1 MNITHTLARCA
12 VAGSLGLLLA
22 VSSPA
27 SAAVCP
33 PVDPGIQSLY
43 QDFARLQSAL
53 QLARSELDASQFDPA
68 ARQASVG
75 QNPDDLLAWVRDE
88 TRWLDYEGSL
98 RGASGVLMD
107 RLGSSLDRSLLL
119 AELLRSAGHRVQ
131 LARAPLNDAE
141 LNRLRAAHGDEL
153 AAIKPVSALPA
164 AELQAR
170 AERFGLAPA
179 ELREEFETRSQLWHQ
194 TRDSLAEQTARQ
206 SAALGAALNGQAP
219 EAVTGPREHW
229 WVQVQERGSWRDLDP
244 ALPDLAAGQTLLDV
258 PGQTLAINDLEPE
271 QQHRLTVRI
280 IAEQWNNG
288 RLREHLA
295 LEESFTAASLAWQQ
309 LRIDL
314 VPTALP
320 DVNDW
325 MNEVPDQLP
334 SQIRSADE
342 WLPVL
347 RVGSEALTD
356 QMILIDGSV
365 RPADGEP
372 VQARAMQDATSALGG
387 ISLSG
392 RRTERTAPSTELSA
406 VKVRLL
412 IEAPGREDVTVTRPL
427 MDMVGPAGREQ
438 RRVSLEWDDEL
449 RARRAVALLGH
460 LQLQAQPAW
469 FNETAVAWQRYSA
482 MIDDRLAGLAVLDA
496 WAHDR
501 FELMDQA
508 LESRSLMNEAL
519 LGLAQMRSLFSPEQT
534 RIALTELNLLA
545 WFAEVGLDDEVPTT
559 MQGFDIL
566 HNPVAVLTG
575 TGPEQ
580 ATVRL
585 RQGVFD
591 TVLEAWIIDNEGE
604 YLADNT
610 GRHFDR
616 SLALGEKGLWL
627 REPADAAD
635 LQEQLPGDI
644 HQHLYRAVEQGRI
657 VVLVDPMASPEHL
670 SWWEIDPVSGTT
682 LGYGPNR
689 RGQASEGVL
698 MFWKALNNAQGAVA
712 MVHSVWG
719 CLFKHGTAPGMQCC
733 IRNVALKE
741 ALNRFMS
748 GLFGDLADVLGLT
761 AEYGSVFVDTLNQI
775 AIGKLT
781 SDLGSAFSNQRPN
794 FRDTSHGCPG

>member
-12 VAGSLGLLLA
+12 AASSLGLLLA

-33 PVDPGIQSLY
+33 PVDPGIQSVY

-53 QLARSELDASQFDPA
+53 QLARSELDTSQFDPT
-68 ARQASVG
+68 ARQASIG

-107 RLGSSLDRSLLL
+107 RMGSSLDRSLLL

-141 LNRLRAAHGDEL
+141 LNRLRAAHGEEL
-153 AAIKPVSALPA
+153 AAIEPVTTLPTE
-164 AELQAR
+164 ELRAR
-170 AERFGLAPA
+170 AELFGLAPG

-206 SAALGAALNGQAP
+206 AAALGAALNGQAP

-244 ALPDLAAGQTLLDV
+244 ALPDLAAGQTLL
-258 PGQTLAINDLEPE
+258 GAAAQTLVINDLEPE

-334 SQIRSADE
+334 GQIRSADE

-347 RVGSEALTD
+347 RFGSEALTD

-365 RPADGEP
+365 RPADGQP
-372 VQARAMQDATSALGG
+372 VQARAMRDATSALSG
-387 ISLSG
+387 ISIGG
-392 RRTERTAPSTELSA
+392 RRAEQAAPSTELSA
-406 VKVRLL
+406 VKIRLQ
-412 IEAPGREDVTVTRPL
+412 IEAPGREDVTLTRPL
-427 MDMVGPAGREQ
+427 MDMVGLAGREQ
-438 RRVSLEWDDEL
+438 RRVNLEWDDEL

-482 MIDDRLAGLAVLDA
+482 MIDDRLASLAVLDA
-496 WAHDR
+496 QAHDR
-501 FELMDQA
+501 YELMEQA
-508 LESRSLMNEAL
+508 LQSRSILNDAL
-519 LGLAQMRSLFSPEQT
+519 LALAQMRSLLSPEQT
-534 RIALTELNLLA
+534 RVALTELNLLA
-545 WFAEVGLDDEVPTT
+545 WFEEVGLDGELPSTLH
-559 MQGFDIL
+559 GFDIL
-566 HNPVAVLTG
+566 RNPVAVLG
-575 TGPEQ
+575 NPNQ
-580 ATVRL
+580 PAQVRL
-585 RQGVFD
+585 QQGVFD
-591 TVLEAWIIDNEGE
+591 TVLEAWIIDSDGE
-604 YLADNT
+604 YLAGNT

-616 SLALGEKGLWL
+616 SLALGEQVLWL
-627 REPADAAD
+627 RELIDTDD

-644 HQHLYRAVEQGRI
+644 HQHLYRAIEQGRI
-657 VVLVDPMASPEHL
+657 VVLVDPLANPEHL

-689 RGQASEGVL
+689 RGQATEAVL
-698 MFWKALNNAQGAVA
+698 MLWKALNDAKGAVA
-712 MVHSVWG
+712 MVQSVWH
-719 CLFKHGTAPGMQCC
+719 CLFSHGSAPGMQCC
-733 IRNVALKE
+733 IRNTAMKE
-741 ALNRFMS
+741 ALNRFIS
-748 GLFGDLADVLGLT
+748 HGFGQYAKVTGLTLTAGSALADMV
-761 AEYGSVFVDTLNQI
+761 NKM
-775 AIGKLT
+775 AIGKL
-781 SDLGSAFSNQRPN
+781 GSMYANGMTGQL
-794 FRDTSHGCPG
+794 DTSANCPD